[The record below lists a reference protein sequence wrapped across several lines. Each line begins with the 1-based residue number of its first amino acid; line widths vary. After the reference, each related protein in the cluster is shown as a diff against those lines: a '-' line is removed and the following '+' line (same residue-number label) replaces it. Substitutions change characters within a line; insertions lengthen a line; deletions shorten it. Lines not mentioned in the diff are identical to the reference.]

1 MTEIRAD
8 LPERPPRPGGR
19 LAAREGLLLWAAAF
33 GAIALARAIPPVAGY
48 AKAVAAVAFL
58 YLPGLVVW
66 RRDEDYRD
74 YGATLEGWP
83 RGAALGLATSLAV
96 LPLFALGFWA
106 FLQLLRNLPPGFHGL
121 ISPYTGAGEF
131 SLRLPP
137 RFLAHVVDQFLVV
150 ALPEEFFYRGFL
162 QARLRDAWPG
172 GRRFLGI
179 SWGPA
184 FWATQALFA
193 LGHLAEPHPWRLGVF
208 FPSLLFG
215 WLKERSGTV
224 VPSTIFHALS
234 NLCVL
239 VLEASFFGPRS

>member
-1 MTEIRAD
+1 M
-8 LPERPPRPGGR
+8 
-19 LAAREGLLLWAAAF
+19 
-33 GAIALARAIPPVAGY
+33 
-48 AKAVAAVAFL
+48 AFL

-83 RGAALGLATSLAV
+83 RGAALGLATSAAV
-96 LPLFALGFWA
+96 LPLFAVAFWGF
-106 FLQLLRNLPPGFHGL
+106 LELLRNLPPSLHGIL
-121 ISPYTGAGEF
+121 SPYTGGGAFE
-131 SLRLPP
+131 LRLPP

-150 ALPEEFFYRGFL
+150 ALPEEFFYRGYL
-162 QARLRDAWPG
+162 QARLRDAWPR

-184 FWATQALFA
+184 FWVTQVLFA

-239 VLEASFFGPRS
+239 VLEASFFGPSS